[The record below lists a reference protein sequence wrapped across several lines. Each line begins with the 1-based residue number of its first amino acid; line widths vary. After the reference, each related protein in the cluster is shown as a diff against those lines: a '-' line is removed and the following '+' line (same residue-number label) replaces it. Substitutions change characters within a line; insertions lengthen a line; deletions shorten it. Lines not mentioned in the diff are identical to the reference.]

1 MMILC
6 FMLTKVL
13 IRISE
18 LPFKGPIN
26 FPLNFELFE
35 EVFIFDFLDDW
46 TTCAEKLVYQKNR
59 LFKAKAFS
67 LDF

>member
-26 FPLNFELFE
+26 FPLNFAPFE
-35 EVFIFDFLDDW
+35 EVFIFDFLDD
-46 TTCAEKLVYQKNR
+46 
-59 LFKAKAFS
+59 
-67 LDF
+67 